1 MSKKIKV
8 LIIGSLLLNVLLVGV
23 IIGNISDCVLR
34 DCFWGRHAR
43 EVGSKLS
50 QDKARLFLD
59 TVEKV
64 HLNNRD
70 MHKQVREAR
79 ERAMNILTAHE
90 FDEAAYQ
97 IEVDKLHELRGLIMR
112 RFADATIELTRQFNQ
127 KERRVL
133 AQYLRRPERPPRNV
147 RSPRNAGPPHHH
159 EAP

>member
-1 MSKKIKV
+1 MSKKMKV
-8 LIIGSLLLNVLLVGV
+8 LIIGSLLLNVLFVGV
-23 IIGNISDCVLR
+23 IIGNMSDCLLR
-34 DCFWGRHAR
+34 ERFWGRHAR
-43 EVGSKLS
+43 EIGSKLS
-50 QDKARLFLD
+50 KDKAKLFLD
-59 TVEKV
+59 TVERV

-70 MHKQVREAR
+70 LHKQIRETR
-79 ERAMNILTAHE
+79 ERAMKILTARE

-97 IEVDKLHELRGLIMR
+97 IEVDKLHKLRGLMMR
-112 RFADATIELTRQFNQ
+112 RFADATIELTRQFNR